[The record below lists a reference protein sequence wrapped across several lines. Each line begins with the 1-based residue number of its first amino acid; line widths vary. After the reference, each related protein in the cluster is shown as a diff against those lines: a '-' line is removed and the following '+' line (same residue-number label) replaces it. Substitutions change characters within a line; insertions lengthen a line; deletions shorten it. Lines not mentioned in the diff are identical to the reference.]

1 MILVLR
7 YGSLHGG
14 KVTAQFYKAE
24 TFSKSDLTL
33 LPLTDLRA
41 VDVIATEAVSV
52 SATIEQI
59 IEDAV
64 MPSGAPVKYFHT
76 VPQ

>member
-1 MILVLR
+1 MILLLR

-14 KVTAQFYKAE
+14 KVTAQYCAAG
-24 TFSKSDLTL
+24 TFSKSDLSL

-41 VDVIATEAVSV
+41 VDVISTEAVSV
-52 SATIEQI
+52 SAGIEQI

-64 MPSGAPVKYFHT
+64 MPSGATINYFRT